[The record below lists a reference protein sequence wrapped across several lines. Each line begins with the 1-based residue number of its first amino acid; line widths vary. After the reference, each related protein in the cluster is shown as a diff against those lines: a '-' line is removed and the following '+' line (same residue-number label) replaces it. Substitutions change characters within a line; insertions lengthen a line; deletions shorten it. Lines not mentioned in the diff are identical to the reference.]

1 MTQAEYLEGMK
12 QWADGERM
20 VPEAFVGGASNI
32 NSHFIHW
39 QRAAELINE
48 GDRVLEAGCG
58 CGLPARIYSLKS
70 RRPVWAV
77 DQEYAVQW
85 ARVLYPTPG
94 VHFRVGDFN
103 NRDWLVGLGPFDVV
117 VCIDVLEHVREKDV
131 FLQALADMSHEGT
144 RYILSVPITLIP
156 EEDTSPWHVHHW
168 QTEEEFLADVGRI
181 LPAERVTRI

>member
-20 VPEAFVGGASNI
+20 VPEAFTGGTSNV

-70 RRPVWAV
+70 RRPVVAV
-77 DQEYAVQW
+77 DQEHAVQW

-94 VHFRVGDFN
+94 VSFVAGDFN
-103 NRDWLVGLGPFDVV
+103 LPDWTAGIGPFDVI
-117 VCIDVLEHVREKDV
+117 VCIDVLEHIREMDV
-131 FLQALADMSHEGT
+131 LLQAFLRVSHEDT
-144 RYILSVPITLIP
+144 RYILTTPIAGKD
-156 EEDTSPWHVHHW
+156 EGNPWHLHFWPTV
-168 QTEEEFLADVGRI
+168 EEFLEDVGRI